1 MEEEKSKELTCVEK
15 DMDLLL
21 ECIKQE
27 LNSYNAPAIKTA
39 LFSVVSICQENSRAS
54 VYFQDIGGLKLVR
67 DLAMSDAPSSLKEV
81 ALYTVGSLAKFNVL
95 CQQSL
100 CTPELFDEMMTFIV
114 DEKSSVNL
122 QTVSVS
128 VLLAVVSKN
137 RAGQMLLREMGCIPV
152 LKKLFRETLTE
163 SEIDSSIQSC
173 QEKYSLW
180 YAVCNALTAAVNN
193 PPNEENQK
201 ICSSILLCAQ
211 TLLEAQIK
219 PDVVHPLS
227 LFIGLVMAG
236 NPPVQEFFISIGG
249 LDGLADIFTKLV
261 SNSRESIPSAK
272 MAVAVTNTLGVCI
285 AHNPPGSR
293 ILAKHD
299 VVPKLL
305 TLLFLES
312 LDSGEKTNV
321 LVTLGHC
328 IESCEQNLNRLLQ
341 SNGLKFIIESL
352 AESHYEIL
360 SNIVFIVLHNC
371 KVLAENLLD
380 KLLAF
385 IPQDAPEKEQQ
396 RKALGCL
403 KKTENTLLKEQF
415 KREED
420 EEQGPKT
427 GVVGDSLLEG
437 SDQEKDLPKQHPEL
451 GAQIYHPPA
460 DDEVKSQSERPEGDP
475 ASTLTSERE
484 PVGSEPVEHP
494 APAVEKS
501 SAAATKTRATR
512 KSLKKV
518 QKKK

>member
-236 NPPVQEFFISIGG
+236 NPP
-249 LDGLADIFTKLV
+249 
-261 SNSRESIPSAK
+261 
-272 MAVAVTNTLGVCI
+272 
-285 AHNPPGSR
+285 GSR